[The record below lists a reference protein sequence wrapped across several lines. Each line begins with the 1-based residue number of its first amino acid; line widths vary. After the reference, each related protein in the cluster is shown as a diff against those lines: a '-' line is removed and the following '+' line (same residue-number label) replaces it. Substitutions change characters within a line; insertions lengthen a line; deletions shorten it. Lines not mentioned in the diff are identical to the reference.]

1 MLAGERSRTEWDMP
15 SWALREAAAQA
26 TLPGTGHM
34 LMLEQPERFMRALFD
49 MLS

>member
-1 MLAGERSRTEWDMP
+1 MP